1 MTSHVSTIAQA
12 EECIFPT
19 YKRFPITLVS
29 GQGCHVWDEDGKEYL
44 DFVAG
49 IAVCSLGHSSPILSK
64 ALYEQSQK
72 LVHVSNLFYTR
83 PQTELARAL
92 TENSFADRVF
102 FCNSGAEANEAAIKL
117 ARRYSRQRFGL
128 NRHVII
134 TMENSFHGR
143 TMATLSATGQEK
155 IRAGYDPLLEG
166 FRYVPFNDLRGLES
180 SLDTSVC
187 AVMVEPIQGE
197 GGIVMPDPEYLKTLS
212 EICRERDILLILDEI
227 QVGMGRTGKLF
238 AYEHFGIT
246 PDIVTLAK
254 ALGNGMPIGAMLAR
268 NGLKDAFGAGSHAS
282 TFGGTPLMTAGA
294 LAVLRSLLDDGWI
307 ENASL
312 VGDYFKQRLM
322 SLQQKYII
330 VKDVRGL
337 GLILGMELNT
347 EGAPIVAACMQR
359 GFLINCV
366 QETVLRFVPPLIISK
381 EEIDSLID
389 CLDDIFER
397 EQQNDARG
405 K

>member
-1 MTSHVSTIAQA
+1 MTSHTSTIDGA
-12 EECIFPT
+12 ERYIFPT
-19 YKRFPITLVS
+19 YRRFPITLVK
-29 GQGCHVWDEDGKEYL
+29 GDGCYLWDEDGKKYL

-72 LVHVSNLFYTR
+72 LVHVSNLFYTQ
-83 PQTELARAL
+83 PQTELARVL

-117 ARRYSRQRFGL
+117 ARRYSRERFGP

-155 IRAGYDPLLEG
+155 IQAGFDPLLEG
-166 FRYVPFNDLRGLES
+166 FRYVPFNDLQSLET

-197 GGIVMPDPEYLKTLS
+197 GGVVMPDLKYLEKLS

-246 PDIVTLAK
+246 PDIITLAK

-268 NGLKDAFGAGSHAS
+268 EGLKDAFGPGSHAS
-282 TFGGTPLMTAGA
+282 TFGGTPLVTAGA
-294 LAVLRSLLDDGWI
+294 LAILRSLLDEGWI
-307 ENASL
+307 ENARL

-322 SLQQKYII
+322 GLQQKYAII
-330 VKDVRGL
+330 KDVRGL
-337 GLILGMELNT
+337 GLILGLELNT
-347 EGAPIVAACMQR
+347 EGASVVAACMQR

-366 QETVLRFVPPLIISK
+366 QEKVLRFVPPLIISK
-381 EEIDSLID
+381 EEIDSLIE
-389 CLDDIFER
+389 CLDAVFR
-397 EQQNDARG
+397 ETV

>member
-1 MTSHVSTIAQA
+1 MTSHVSTIDGA
-12 EECIFPT
+12 EKYIFPT
-19 YKRFPITLVS
+19 YRRFPITMVR
-29 GQGCHVWDEDGKEYL
+29 GEGCYLWDEDGKKYL

-72 LVHVSNLFYTR
+72 LVHVSNLFYTQ
-83 PQTELARAL
+83 PQTELARVL

-117 ARRYSRQRFGL
+117 ARRYSRERFGP

-155 IRAGYDPLLEG
+155 IQAGFDPLLEG
-166 FRYVPFNDLRGLES
+166 FRYVPFNDLQSLET

-197 GGIVMPDPEYLKTLS
+197 GGVVMPDLKYLEKLS

-246 PDIVTLAK
+246 PDIITLAK

-268 NGLKDAFGAGSHAS
+268 EGLKDAFGPGSHAS
-282 TFGGTPLMTAGA
+282 TFGGTPLVTAGA
-294 LAVLRSLLDDGWI
+294 LAILRSLLDEGWI
-307 ENASL
+307 ENARL

-322 SLQQKYII
+322 GLQQKYAII
-330 VKDVRGL
+330 KDVRGL
-337 GLILGMELNT
+337 GLILGLELNT
-347 EGAPIVAACMQR
+347 EGASVVAACMQR

-366 QETVLRFVPPLIISK
+366 QEKVLRFVPPLIISK
-381 EEIDSLID
+381 EEIDSLIE
-389 CLDDIFER
+389 CLDAVFR
-397 EQQNDARG
+397 ETV

>member
-1 MTSHVSTIAQA
+1 MTSHVSTIDGA
-12 EECIFPT
+12 EKYIFPT
-19 YKRFPITLVS
+19 YRRFPITMVR
-29 GQGCHVWDEDGKEYL
+29 GEGCYLWDEDGKKYL

-72 LVHVSNLFYTR
+72 LVHVSNLFYTQ
-83 PQTELARAL
+83 PQTELARVL

-117 ARRYSRQRFGL
+117 ARRYSRERFGP

-155 IRAGYDPLLEG
+155 IQAGFDPLLEG
-166 FRYVPFNDLRGLES
+166 FRYVPFNDLQSLET

-197 GGIVMPDPEYLKTLS
+197 GGVVMPDLKYLEKLS

-246 PDIVTLAK
+246 PDIITLAK

-268 NGLKDAFGAGSHAS
+268 EGLKDAFGPGSHAS
-282 TFGGTPLMTAGA
+282 TFGGTPLVTAGA
-294 LAVLRSLLDDGWI
+294 LAILRSLLDEGWI
-307 ENASL
+307 ENARL

-322 SLQQKYII
+322 GLQQKYAII
-330 VKDVRGL
+330 KDVRGL
-337 GLILGMELNT
+337 GLILGLELNT
-347 EGAPIVAACMQR
+347 EDASVVAACMQR

-366 QETVLRFVPPLIISK
+366 QEKVLRFVPPLIISK
-381 EEIDSLID
+381 EEIDSLIE
-389 CLDDIFER
+389 CLDAVFR
-397 EQQNDARG
+397 ETV